1 MAGEIGHFALI
12 LALFFALTGAVMPH
26 VGAYRKDTRLM
37 ALGDRAVYA
46 QFLMAATAFGTLT
59 YAFVTSDFSVINVA
73 TNSHTLKPM
82 LYKISG
88 VWGNHEGSLLFW
100 VLNLTL
106 FGALVSWRG
115 SKLPLQFRGRVL
127 AVQSLLV
134 LGFLMFILFTSN
146 PFERLDPAPIEGN
159 GLNPLLQDPGLAF
172 HPPMLYL
179 GYVGLSVA
187 FSFAVA
193 ALIEGE
199 VTPLWARWVRPWA
212 LLAWVFLTGGIALG
226 SWWAYYELGWG
237 GWWFWDPVENASFM
251 PWLAAAA
258 LLHSAIVVEKRD
270 ALKSWTIL
278 LAIVAFSLSLLGTF
292 LVRSG
297 VITSVHAFAT
307 DPARGIFI
315 LAFLALVV
323 GGSLTLY
330 AWRAPKMAPSGL
342 FGFVSRESALVVNN
356 IFLSTFA
363 AVVLVGTLY
372 PLFVEAFGAGQIT
385 VGPPFFEYAAAVLMS
400 PLIVALGLGPLL
412 AWKRGNIGRAA
423 QIVIPA
429 LVVAAV
435 AGVVLVWQTSGGFVM
450 TAFGL
455 GLAAWLIASVL
466 LEIASRIRLFAA
478 PGKAMTGLKKI
489 TRAQWGMSMAHA
501 GLAVI
506 LLGIT
511 ISEAFTSE
519 KLVVMAPGDT
529 ADVAGYS
536 FTFEGVAPVAGPNF
550 TAVRGFFTVREGDAI
565 LTSLTPEDRV
575 YANPPMN
582 TTEAAIYPLFSGDL
596 YAVVGEAAGA
606 GRWSVRLYFKPMIS
620 AIWLGALMM
629 MIGGILSLS
638 DTRLRIGLP
647 TGKKQAQKPSAKAA
661 PKTGPKTVQGARA

>member
-1 MAGEIGHFALI
+1 MAGELGHFALI
-12 LALFFALTGAVMPH
+12 LALLFALIGATVPH
-26 VGAYRKDTRLM
+26 FGAAKGNASLM
-37 ALGDRAVYA
+37 AMADRSVLA
-46 QFLMAATAFGTLT
+46 QFMMVVVAFGALT

-73 TNSHTLKPM
+73 ANSHTMKPL

-100 VLNLTL
+100 VLILTL
-106 FGALVSWRG
+106 FGSLVSWRG
-115 SKLPLQFRGRVL
+115 RKLPLRFRSRVL
-127 AVQSLLV
+127 AVQSFLV
-134 LGFLMFILFTSN
+134 LGFLLFILFTSN
-146 PFERLDPAPIEGN
+146 PFLRLDPAPIEGN

-179 GYVGLSVA
+179 GYVGLSIA

-212 LLAWVFLTGGIALG
+212 LLAWVLLTGGIALG

-292 LVRSG
+292 VVRSG
-297 VITSVHAFAT
+297 IITSVHAFAT

-315 LAFLALVV
+315 LVFLGIVV
-323 GGSLTLY
+323 GGSLALY
-330 AWRAPKMAPSGL
+330 AWRAPNLAPSGV
-342 FGFVSRESALVVNN
+342 FGLVSRESALVVNN

-400 PLIVALGLGPLL
+400 PLIVALGLGPVL
-412 AWKRGNIGRAA
+412 AWKRGNISRAM
-423 QIVIPA
+423 QVTFPA
-429 LVVAAV
+429 LVVGFVAAV
-435 AGVVLVWQTSGGFVM
+435 ALSWGSVGGAVM
-450 TAFGL
+450 TSFGL
-455 GLAAWLIASVL
+455 GLAFWLIASVF
-466 LEIASRIRLFAA
+466 LEIAGRIKLFKA
-478 PGKAMTGLKKI
+478 PSSAFRNLGKI
-489 TRAQWGMSMAHA
+489 TRAQWGMSLAHA
-501 GLAVI
+501 GVGVI

-511 ISEAFTSE
+511 ISEAFTHE
-519 KLVVMAPGDT
+519 ELRVMAPGDT
-529 ADVAGYS
+529 AEVDGYS
-536 FTFEGVAPVAGPNF
+536 FTFNGVAPIAGPNY
-550 TAVRGFFTVREGDAI
+550 TAVRGFFQISEGGEA
-565 LTSLTPEDRV
+565 LTTLMPEDRV
-575 YANPPMN
+575 YSNPVMN
-582 TTEAAIYPLFSGDL
+582 TTEAAIQPLFSGDL
-596 YAVVGEAAGA
+596 YAVIGEAAGQ

-620 AIWLGALMM
+620 GLWLGALMM
-629 MIGGILSLS
+629 MVGGLLSLS
-638 DTRLRIGLP
+638 DRRLRIGLP
-647 TGKKQAQKPSAKAA
+647 TGRKGVRVPS
-661 PKTGPKTVQGARA
+661 